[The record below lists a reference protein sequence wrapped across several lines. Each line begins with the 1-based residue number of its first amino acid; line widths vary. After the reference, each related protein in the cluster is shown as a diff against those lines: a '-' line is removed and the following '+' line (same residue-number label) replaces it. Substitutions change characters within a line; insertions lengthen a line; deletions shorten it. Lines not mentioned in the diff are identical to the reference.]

1 MMPKDADLV
10 HIVETMYQ
18 LDGTDTAWLTRVTE
32 AVRSI
37 LDCHH
42 MGIVSNFYDCP
53 SPYAYRP
60 DRTIAYDVPFGI
72 AQGFFDYVK
81 APHPTFIS
89 DTILSRPWWFVR
101 RVRRAEDVGPA
112 FDRYRNLGI
121 VDKLTLNALEP
132 DGRGCCFGSF
142 HARVETASRAWRA
155 ALTRLAA
162 HLATAHRLRRRFDA
176 PVPMH
181 AAELILDADGRVVHV
196 ETSTCGALDRNGLED
211 AAKTMIHARLPR
223 GRADSARAVGNWQA
237 LVCARW
243 TLIDHFERNG
253 RRYIL
258 AVENRSRHSGVDLFT
273 ARERD
278 VVARALLGRANKE
291 IAYELGLASS
301 TVRVLISRACAKVGA
316 VSRAQLLDRARGLND
331 GVALQRG

>member
-1 MMPKDADLV
+1 MRPKDADLV

-37 LDCHH
+37 LDCHN

-101 RVRRAEDVGPA
+101 RVRRADDVGPA

-121 VDKLTLNALEP
+121 VDKLTLNAVEP
-132 DGRGCCFGSF
+132 DGRGCCSGSF
-142 HARVETASRAWRA
+142 HATVETASRAWRA

-176 PVPMH
+176 AVPIH
-181 AAELILDADGRVVHV
+181 AAELILDADGRVVHA
-196 ETSTCGALDRNGLED
+196 ETSAAVDRDCLED
-211 AAKTMIHARLPR
+211 AAKTMIRARSRR
-223 GRADSARAVGNWQA
+223 GRGDSVRAVGNWQA
-237 LVCARW
+237 LVSARW

-253 RRYIL
+253 RRFIL
-258 AVENRSRHSGVDLFT
+258 AVENRSRHSGIDLFT

-278 VVARALLGRANKE
+278 VVARALLGRENKE

-301 TVRVLISRACAKVGA
+301 TVRVLIARACAKVGA
-316 VSRAQLLDRARGLND
+316 ASRTQLLDRARGLVE
-331 GVALQRG
+331 GAALTHR